1 MQQDRYFCGTR
12 TTIISLPACT
22 EGLKRQIGITM
33 KSASRTIS
41 PVPSISPYAQA
52 SEPEA

>member
-12 TTIISLPACT
+12 TTIISLP
-22 EGLKRQIGITM
+22 GLKRQIGITM